1 MTVGAP
7 WRAAPPSG
15 YLSSSMRDLL
25 AAALSDR
32 YTLERE
38 LGRGGMAS
46 VWLARDLRLDRPVA
60 IKVLHPELA
69 GAIGVERFVR
79 EVRLTARLQHPGV
92 VPVLD
97 SGAFAGPGGIELPW
111 YAMAYV
117 PGESLRQRLD
127 RERQLPV
134 DDALHI
140 TGEVADA
147 LAAAHREGIVHRDI
161 KPENILLSG
170 GRAWVADFGIA
181 RALVETGGDRLT
193 STGIAIGTPAYM
205 SPEQA
210 TADAVD
216 ARTDQYS
223 LATVLYEM
231 LAGETPF
238 AGPTAHAIMARR
250 VAGPPRPIHPV
261 RPAVPEEVE
270 SALQR
275 ALQLVPADRYP
286 GIAEFARSLGHGTAP
301 AGIRGS
307 SAGRR
312 VDARPE
318 RKAARPWL
326 GTAAVIAV
334 IAVAGWLLVGRRTE
348 APSAAPRD
356 PRAVALAERGLQAFS
371 RRTPAGAREAMD
383 AYGAA
388 IRIDSTW
395 ALPWAGLAEAYA
407 QAYARNF
414 GFAGARDS
422 AVRMAVAAAD
432 RALFLDEGSAPAWV
446 ARGSVS
452 RLVDPTDHGPAI
464 AAFRR
469 AIAIDSTN
477 PRAWFALGTSL
488 AAMGE
493 LDEAL
498 ASWRRAVAADPGNPE
513 ALAFLALGHYW
524 RRQYDSAAAWT
535 DSAIAVDPSYLL
547 GRVTQ
552 GQVAVER
559 GDYGRARAAFDAA
572 RRVTGDV
579 EALNATAGAA
589 LVEARRGN
597 AADATLLL
605 QRAES
610 LATTYTPVPQHTAI
624 LLAHVHAARGEADS
638 AVAWLARVVPRED
651 LHFQLHLRCDPP
663 LDPLAAET
671 AFRALLLEARP
682 AEGC

>member
-1 MTVGAP
+1 
-7 WRAAPPSG
+7 
-15 YLSSSMRDLL
+15 MRDLL

-79 EVRLTARLQHPGV
+79 EVRLAARLQHPGV

-97 SGAFAGPGGIELPW
+97 SGTFAGPGGVELPW

-117 PGESLRQRLD
+117 PGESLRVRLD

-134 DDALHI
+134 EDALHI
-140 TGEVADA
+140 TAQVAAA
-147 LAAAHREGIVHRDI
+147 LAAAHRDGIIHRDI
-161 KPENILLSG
+161 KPDNILLSG
-170 GRAWVADFGIA
+170 GHAQVADFGIA
-181 RALVETGGDRLT
+181 RALLETGGERLT

-210 TADAVD
+210 TADVVD

-250 VAGPPRPIHPV
+250 VSGPPRPIHPV
-261 RPAVPEEVE
+261 RPSVPEEVE
-270 SALQR
+270 AALQR
-275 ALQLVPADRYP
+275 ALALVPADRFT
-286 GIAEFARSLGHGTAP
+286 GVMEFVAAMSGSGTSGTSGRSGTVGA
-301 AGIRGS
+301 RGS

-312 VDARPE
+312 VVAGGRRE
-318 RKAARPWL
+318 GSAWLRWL
-326 GTAAVIAV
+326 GAAVVVVALGL
-334 IAVAGWLLVGRRTE
+334 AGWLLAGRR
-348 APSAAPRD
+348 ADVPAAAAAAPRD

-371 RRTPAGAREAMD
+371 RRTPAGVREAME
-383 AYGAA
+383 AYGGA

-395 ALPWAGLAEAYA
+395 ALPWAGLAESYA

-414 GFAGARDS
+414 GFPGAARDS
-422 AVRMAVAAAD
+422 AVRMAVSAAD
-432 RALFLDEGSAPAWV
+432 RALFLDEESAPAWI

-469 AIAIDSTN
+469 AIALDSTQ

-493 LDEAL
+493 LGEAL
-498 ASWRRAVAADPGNPE
+498 ESWRRAVAADPANPE
-513 ALAFLALGHYW
+513 ALAFVALGHYW
-524 RRQYDSAAAWT
+524 RRQYDSAAAWS
-535 DSAIAVDPSYLL
+535 DSAIAVDPTYLL
-547 GRVTQ
+547 GRVTL

-579 EALNATAGAA
+579 EAVNATAGAA
-589 LVEARRGN
+589 LAEARRGN
-597 AADATLLL
+597 TAEAGRLL

-610 LATTYTPVPQHTAI
+610 LAMGYTPVPQHSAI
-624 LLAHVHAARGEADS
+624 LLAHVHAARGEADA
-638 AVAWLARVVPRED
+638 AVGWLARVTPRED

-663 LDPLAAET
+663 LDPLVAEP
-671 AFRALLLEARP
+671 AFRALLLEPRRP
-682 AEGC
+682 ATAC

>member
-1 MTVGAP
+1 
-7 WRAAPPSG
+7 
-15 YLSSSMRDLL
+15 MRDLL

-79 EVRLTARLQHPGV
+79 EIRLTARLQHPGV
-92 VPVLD
+92 IPILD
-97 SGAFAGPGGIELPW
+97 SGTLAGPGGIELPW

-117 PGESLRQRLD
+117 SGESLRQRLD

-134 DDALHI
+134 EDALRI
-140 TGEVADA
+140 AGEVADA

-270 SALQR
+270 AALQR
-275 ALQLVPADRYP
+275 ALQLVPADRYA
-286 GIAEFARSLGHGTAP
+286 GIADFAHALGHATAP

-326 GTAAVIAV
+326 GLAAVVTV
-334 IAVAGWLLVGRRTE
+334 IVVGGWLLLGRRTE

-371 RRTPAGAREAMD
+371 RRTPAGAREAME

-395 ALPWAGLAEAYA
+395 ALPWAGLAEVYA
-407 QAYARNF
+407 QSYVRNF
-414 GFAGARDS
+414 GFAGAARDS
-422 AVRMAVAAAD
+422 AVRLAVAAAD
-432 RALFLDEGSAPAWV
+432 RALFLEEGSAPAWV

-469 AIAIDSTN
+469 AIAIDSTH

-498 ASWRRAVAADPGNPE
+498 ESWRRAVAADPGNPE

-535 DSAIAVDPSYLL
+535 DSAIAVDPAYLL
-547 GRVTQ
+547 GRVTM
-552 GQVAVER
+552 GQVEVER
-559 GDYGRARAAFDAA
+559 GDYSRARAAFDAA
-572 RRVTGDV
+572 RRVTGDI

-597 AADATLLL
+597 AVESDRLL

-610 LATTYTPVPQHTAI
+610 LATTYSPVPQHTAI
-624 LLAHVHAARGEADS
+624 LLAHVHAARGEAGT
-638 AVAWLARVVPRED
+638 AIAWLARVTPRED

-663 LDPLAAET
+663 LDPLAGEAG
-671 AFRALLLEARP
+671 FRGLLLEERP
-682 AEGC
+682 AGGC

>member
-1 MTVGAP
+1 
-7 WRAAPPSG
+7 
-15 YLSSSMRDLL
+15 MRDLL

-32 YTLERE
+32 YTLERV

-79 EVRLTARLQHPGV
+79 EVRVTARLQHPSV

-97 SGAFAGPGGIELPW
+97 SGTLAGPGGVELPW

-117 PGESLRQRLD
+117 PGESLRERLD

-134 DDALHI
+134 EDALQI

-161 KPENILLSG
+161 KPENVLLSG

-181 RALVETGGDRLT
+181 RALLETGGERLT

-210 TADAVD
+210 TADVVD

-223 LATVLYEM
+223 LATMLYEM
-231 LAGETPF
+231 LAGEPPF

-250 VAGPPRPIHPV
+250 ASGPPRPIHPV
-261 RPAVPEEVE
+261 RPAVPAEVE
-270 SALQR
+270 AALQR
-275 ALQLVPADRYP
+275 ALQLVPADRFP
-286 GIAEFARSLGHGTAP
+286 GMAEFARALAHGGIP

-312 VDARPE
+312 VDAIPG
-318 RKAARPWL
+318 RKAAWPWL
-326 GTAAVIAV
+326 GAAAVAAVIA
-334 IAVAGWLLVGRRTE
+334 IAGWLLAGRRAG
-348 APSAAPRD
+348 APLAAPRD
-356 PRAVALAERGLQAFS
+356 PRAVALAERGQQAFS
-371 RRTPAGAREAMD
+371 RRTPAAVREALE

-414 GFAGARDS
+414 GFAGAARDS

-469 AIAIDSTN
+469 AIALDSTH

-498 ASWRRAVAADPGNPE
+498 DSWRRAVATDPGNPE

-552 GQVAVER
+552 GQVEVER
-559 GDYGRARAAFDAA
+559 GDYSRARAAFDAA

-589 LVEARRGN
+589 LVEARRRN
-597 AADATLLL
+597 AAEATRLL

-624 LLAHVHAARGEADS
+624 LLAHVRAARGERDS
-638 AVAWLARVVPRED
+638 AIAWLARVVPRED

-663 LDPLAAET
+663 LDPLAGEA
-671 AFRALLLEARP
+671 AFQALLLEARP

>member
-1 MTVGAP
+1 
-7 WRAAPPSG
+7 
-15 YLSSSMRDLL
+15 MRDLL
-25 AAALSDR
+25 ATALSDR

-46 VWLARDLRLDRPVA
+46 VWLARDLRHDRPVA
-60 IKVLHPELA
+60 IKVIHPELA
-69 GAIGVERFVR
+69 GAIGVDRFIR
-79 EVRLTARLQHPGV
+79 EIRLTAHLQHPGI

-97 SGAFAGPGGIELPW
+97 SGTIPGPGGLTLPW
-111 YAMAYV
+111 YAMAYIA
-117 PGESLRQRLD
+117 GESLRARLE

-134 DDALHI
+134 EDALRI
-140 TGEVADA
+140 AEEVAEA
-147 LAAAHREGIVHRDI
+147 LAAAHAEGIVHRDI
-161 KPENILLSG
+161 KPENLLLSG
-170 GRAWVADFGIA
+170 GRCCIADFGIA
-181 RALVETGGDRLT
+181 RALVETGGERLT

-250 VAGPPRPIHPV
+250 VAGPPLPIHPV

-275 ALQLVPADRYP
+275 ALQLVPADRYA
-286 GIAEFARSLGHGTAP
+286 GIGDFVRALGHAPAP

-312 VDARPE
+312 VDTRPE
-318 RKAARPWL
+318 RKAARPWPGL
-326 GTAAVIAV
+326 AAVVTVIAV
-334 IAVAGWLLVGRRTE
+334 GGWLLMGRRSE

-371 RRTPAGAREAMD
+371 RRTPAGAREAME

-395 ALPWAGLAEAYA
+395 ALPWAGLAEVYS
-407 QAYARNF
+407 QAYVRNF
-414 GFAGARDS
+414 GFAGAARDS

-432 RALFLDEGSAPAWV
+432 RALFLDEQSAPAWV

-469 AIAIDSTN
+469 AIAIDSTH

-498 ASWRRAVAADPGNPE
+498 ESWRRAVAADPGNPE

-535 DSAIAVDPSYLL
+535 DSAIAVDPAYLL
-547 GRVTQ
+547 GRVTM
-552 GQVAVER
+552 GQVEVER
-559 GDYGRARAAFDAA
+559 GDYSRARAAFDAA
-572 RRVTGDV
+572 RRVTGDI

-589 LVEARRGN
+589 LVEARRGS
-597 AADATLLL
+597 AAEATGLL

-610 LATTYTPVPQHTAI
+610 LAATYTPVPQHTAI
-624 LLAHVHAARGEADS
+624 LLAHVHAARGEPDS
-638 AVAWLARVVPRED
+638 AIAWLARVTPRED

-663 LDPLAAET
+663 LDPLAGVAG
-671 AFRALLLEARP
+671 FRALLLEQRP
-682 AEGC
+682 AGGC